1 MDPSALFGERV
12 RSLFRTAA
20 RSRPL
25 DIRRTFRLLRT
36 AAFQKSQAR
45 RRHRAAAKGRTVP
58 AVLIASVTRRCNLN
72 CTGCYSKA
80 LRPAAG
86 ASGELSDHRF
96 LELFREAL
104 DLGVGVLMLAGGEP
118 LLRRNL
124 LEQVSRMPGPLV
136 PVFTNGLLVDEAW
149 LELFARGSLVPV
161 FSIEGDPS
169 QTGERRGAGIHEKV
183 FSSMGALRKRGALF
197 GVSVTA
203 TSGNADTLLSASF
216 LESLEEA
223 GASVLFVVE
232 YVPAAPGT
240 EPLVLTDAQKAALNS
255 KKAFRDLRYP
265 VVVLPGDEEDYGGC
279 LAAGRGFLHLSPEGA
294 LEACPFAP
302 FSDTSAADRSLA
314 EALDSPLLA
323 AIRARHPELTET
335 KGGCALLNRGGW
347 IASLGA
353 CAAAEAS

>member
-1 MDPSALFGERV
+1 MDPRTVFDRRV
-12 RSLFRTAA
+12 RRLFQAA
-20 RSRPL
+20 ALSRLFEIP
-25 DIRRTFRLLRT
+25 RTFRLLRT

-45 RRHRAAAKGRTVP
+45 RRAMEAAKGRTVP

-72 CTGCYSKA
+72 CAGCYAKA

-86 ASGELSDHRF
+86 SAGELSDERF

-104 DLGVGVLMLAGGEP
+104 DLGTGVLMLAGGEP
-118 LLRRNL
+118 LLRRDL
-124 LEQVSRMPGPLV
+124 LERVSRIPGPLV
-136 PVFTNGLLVDEAW
+136 PVFTNGLLVDEGW

-161 FSIEGDPS
+161 FSIEGDS
-169 QTGERRGAGIHEKV
+169 FQTSERRGAGIHEKV
-183 FSSMGALRKRGALF
+183 LDSMKALKARGALF

-203 TSGNADTLLSASF
+203 TSRNADTLLSGEF
-216 LESLEEA
+216 LRTLETL
-223 GASVLFVVE
+223 GTSVLFAVE

-240 EPLVLTDAQKAALNS
+240 EHLVLTDAQKSALGT
-255 KKAFRDLRYP
+255 KEAFRDLRYP

-302 FSDTSAADRSLA
+302 FSDTGTADRSLR

-323 AIRARHPELTET
+323 AIRARHSELTET
-335 KGGCALLNRGGW
+335 KGGCALWNQGGW
-347 IASLGA
+347 IASLGT
-353 CAAAEAS
+353 CASRAS

>member
-12 RSLFRTAA
+12 RSLFQTAA

-25 DIRRTFRLLRT
+25 DIRRTVRLLRT

-45 RRHRAAAKGRTVP
+45 RRAEAAEEGRTVP
-58 AVLIASVTRRCNLN
+58 SVLIASVTRRCNLN
-72 CTGCYSKA
+72 CAGCYSKA
-80 LRPAAG
+80 LRPAVG
-86 ASGELSDHRF
+86 ASGELSDRRF

-136 PVFTNGLLVDEAW
+136 PVFTNGLLVDGAW

-161 FSIEGDPS
+161 FSIEGDAS
-169 QTGERRGAGIHEKV
+169 QTRERRGAGIHEKV
-183 FSSMGALRKRGALF
+183 LASMRALRDRGALF
-197 GVSVTA
+197 GVSITA
-203 TSGNADTLLSASF
+203 TSRNADTLLSGSF
-216 LESLEEA
+216 LDDLEET

-240 EPLVLTDAQKAALNS
+240 EDLVLTDDQKAALNS
-255 KKAFRDLRYP
+255 KEAFRGRAFP
-265 VVVLPGDEEDYGGC
+265 AVILPGDEEDYGGC
-279 LAAGRGFLHLSPEGA
+279 LAAGWGFLHLSPEGA

-302 FSDTSAADRSLA
+302 FSDTGVADRSLR

-323 AIRARHPELTET
+323 AIRARHSELTET
-335 KGGCALLNRGGW
+335 KGGCALWNQGGW
-347 IASLGA
+347 IAGLGA
-353 CAAAEAS
+353 CAAKAG